1 MTTPISLVDAL
12 SQIDLADTTRGGV
25 RARVEE
31 AAALIHQHI
40 ENTVT
45 GHHSE
50 QEKTENHEVHHCM
63 ARKPMAVP
71 GRVRGHANAGLAPLR
86 PRAGLHV
93 L

>member
-40 ENTVT
+40 ENTVI

-50 QEKTENHEVHHCM
+50 
-63 ARKPMAVP
+63 
-71 GRVRGHANAGLAPLR
+71 
-86 PRAGLHV
+86 
-93 L
+93 